1 MAGGK
6 LTDKAIKNAKTGER
20 LTILS
25 DGGGLQLWLTPAG
38 GKLWHYAYRFGAK
51 RRKLAIGPYG
61 KEPAGIP
68 LEAARRRRDEAAAV
82 SLEVGVPIV
91 KDYPVYDF
99 KTQLRVNVI
108 Y

>member
-38 GKLWHYAYRFGAK
+38 GKLWNYAYRFGAK
-51 RRKLAIGPYG
+51 RRKLAIGPYARSL
-61 KEPAGIP
+61 PAFHWKQRESEGT
-68 LEAARRRRDEAAAV
+68 RRLASCEKV
-82 SLEVGVPIV
+82 
-91 KDYPVYDF
+91 
-99 KTQLRVNVI
+99 
-108 Y
+108 